1 MITIDTKYLKDLNV
15 EVNKKQKSFRFS
27 APDETGAQI
36 TYISTRGQIHWPG
49 NIDSLNFRYL
59 MQVHKT
65 DEKRTLRKGTQ
76 NYFRVVRRGG
86 NLLRIDLFSAERLD
100 IIYLFHYE
108 GNKRYAFPFS
118 GTGGYYP
125 TYTQVQVYDDHGQI
139 VEDYKVRSKQIVHH
153 TYTIKSTDRVDFR
166 YINYVVG
173 SQEQLIGIQEG
184 YYQLGDYL
192 TYIETYSNS
201 NQIWGH
207 LGFDKKES

>member
-1 MITIDTKYLKDLNV
+1 MIAIDTNYLKGLNV

-27 APDETGAQI
+27 APDETGAEI

-49 NIDSLNFRYL
+49 NIDSLNFRYQ

-76 NYFRVVRRGG
+76 NYFRIVRRGG
-86 NLLRIDLFSAERLD
+86 NLLRIDLFSAGRLD

-108 GNKRYAFPFS
+108 ANKRYAFPFS

-139 VEDYKVRSKQIVHH
+139 VEDYKVRSNQIVHH
-153 TYTIKSTDRVDFR
+153 TYTIKSTDHVDFR

-173 SQEQLIGIQEG
+173 CQKPLIGIQEG
-184 YYQLGDYL
+184 YYVLGDCL
-192 TYIETYSNS
+192 TYKETYNNT
-201 NQIWGH
+201 NQIMGH
-207 LGFDKKES
+207 LGFDKKEP